1 MGATYLCAPSSHLG
15 EKHVRSQ
22 LAGQVWLSPAE
33 GLPGLGKVGLCLAPL
48 ASLGTPGHGSPW
60 GTGSTQSQA
69 LFMGC

>member
-48 ASLGTPGHGSPW
+48 GIPW
-60 GTGSTQSQA
+60 HPRAWLT
-69 LFMGC
+69 MGA